1 MNNAFLNFI
10 STSKEN
16 LIIFLGLYRGVTEVA
31 IKQLHP
37 AEDGEPMSFKAK
49 AEFQNESNILMTLH
63 HPNLV
68 NIVTIIFLAT

>member
-1 MNNAFLNFI
+1 
-10 STSKEN
+10 
-16 LIIFLGLYRGVTEVA
+16 VTEVA

-49 AEFQNESNILMTLH
+49 AEFQNESQILMTLH

-68 NIVTIIFLAT
+68 K